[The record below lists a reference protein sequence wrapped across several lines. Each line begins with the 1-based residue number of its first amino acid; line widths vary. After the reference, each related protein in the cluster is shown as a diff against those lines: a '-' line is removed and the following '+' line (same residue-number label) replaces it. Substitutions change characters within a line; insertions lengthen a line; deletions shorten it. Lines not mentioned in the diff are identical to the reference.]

1 MIYVIGDIHGDKEK
15 YDAMMEKLSPTDNDT
30 VFVLGDVINIGN
42 SSIEIL
48 QDMMYR
54 ANVYPVLGEHEY
66 MAKKVFP
73 LISAFTSIAEASDS
87 LEGEDKELFLKWL
100 TMKSEK
106 TTEDFLALD
115 EEGKESI
122 IDYLSEFEAYEEIT
136 AGGKK
141 FVLCHAGIDGFE
153 EDKDLEDYEEKDF
166 VSADTDYDRIYFA
179 DKYLVTGHT
188 PTALID
194 RALTG
199 KVYSK
204 KRHLA
209 IDCGCGYGGRLSAV
223 CLDKLKVYYI

>member
-15 YDAMMEKLSPTDNDT
+15 FDSMMEKLSPTDKDT

-42 SSIEIL
+42 SSVELL

-66 MAKKVFP
+66 MAKKIFP
-73 LISAFTSIAEASDS
+73 LISEFSSIEEAKDK
-87 LEGEDKELFLKWL
+87 LTGEEKELLEKWL
-100 TMKSEK
+100 SMKSEK
-106 TTEDFLALD
+106 TTEDFLSLD

-136 AGGKK
+136 AGGKD
-141 FVLCHAGIDGFE
+141 FVLCHAGIDGF
-153 EDKDLEDYEEKDF
+153 DEEKDLSEYDEDAF
-166 VSADTDYDRIYFA
+166 VYADTDYNRIYFP

-194 RALTG
+194 RSLTG

-209 IDCGCGYGGRLSAV
+209 IDCGCGYGGRLAAV

>member
-30 VFVLGDVINIGN
+30 VFVLGDVINIGD
-42 SSIEIL
+42 SSVELL

-73 LISAFTSIAEASDS
+73 LISEFSSTDEA
-87 LEGEDKELFLKWL
+87 LNKLTGEDKELFEKWL
-100 TMKSEK
+100 TMKSAK
-106 TTEDFLALD
+106 TTEDFLSLD

-141 FVLCHAGIDGFE
+141 FVLCHAGIDGFS
-153 EDKDLEDYEEKDF
+153 EDKDLSEYDEEAF
-166 VSADTDYDRIYFA
+166 LYADTDYDRIYFS

-194 RALTG
+194 RSLTG

-209 IDCGCGYGGRLSAV
+209 LDCGCGYGGRLAAV

>member
-15 YDAMMEKLSPTDNDT
+15 FDSMMEKLSPTDKDT

-42 SSIEIL
+42 SSVELL

-66 MAKKVFP
+66 MAKKIFP
-73 LISAFTSIAEASDS
+73 LICGFSTIDEAKDNLS
-87 LEGEDKELFLKWL
+87 GEEKELFLKWL
-100 TMKSEK
+100 SMKSEK
-106 TTEDFLALD
+106 TTEDFLSLD

-122 IDYLSEFEAYEEIT
+122 IDYLSEFEPYEEIT
-136 AGGKK
+136 AGGKD
-141 FVLCHAGIDGFE
+141 FVLCHSGIDGF
-153 EDKDLEDYEEKDF
+153 DEEKDLSEYDEEAF
-166 VSADTDYDRIYFA
+166 VYADTDYDRIYFP

-194 RALTG
+194 RSLTG

-204 KRHLA
+204 KRHLNL
-209 IDCGCGYGGRLSAV
+209 DCGCGYGGRLAAV

>member
-15 YDAMMEKLSPTDNDT
+15 FDSMMEKLSPTDKDT

-42 SSIEIL
+42 SSVELL

-66 MAKKVFP
+66 MAKKIFP
-73 LISAFTSIAEASDS
+73 LICGFSTIDEAKDKLS
-87 LEGEDKELFLKWL
+87 GEDKELFLKWL
-100 TMKSEK
+100 SMKSEK
-106 TTEDFLALD
+106 TTEDFLSLD

-122 IDYLSEFEAYEEIT
+122 IDYLSEFEAYEEIS
-136 AGGKK
+136 AGGKD
-141 FVLCHAGIDGFE
+141 FVLCHSGIDGFE
-153 EDKDLEDYEEKDF
+153 EDKDLSEYDEEAF
-166 VSADTDYDRIYFA
+166 VYADTDYNRIYFP

-194 RALTG
+194 RSLTG